1 MNYLYT
7 YYDANGNLLE
17 TINDTSLR
25 AGNIDINGLAVCL
38 DGYSNT
44 GSATAPTTI
53 SSVDYSA
60 TLPDGTE
67 TTTQTISTDFPAS
80 GQVPYDKN
88 RLLTHFAYNTP
99 YWFIYIPLTA
109 FLGHGSGLLSISVAL
124 NYANGTRLVLGKVNV
139 MIDGTVIKPTS
150 DITLGNYNYL
160 LSVVNGYVT
169 VAELSAETLA
179 RTTADTTLG
188 TRIDTEA
195 STRASADTALQTS
208 INNLAVGNVTF
219 DNSATA
225 LTTLSVT
232 DKAGTTTKYKTVGC
246 GNASGVGSVSAGN
259 NSTASGINSTAIGIG
274 ATASGNYSV
283 ASGSNSTASGNE
295 AVANGRFAISSN
307 SASVAIGAYA
317 EAGGAS
323 AIAIGANPTAGGV
336 GSISIGANTEV
347 QYDGS
352 IAIGQNADATVRAY
366 EVAIGNGAISHEIY
380 STAIGD
386 EAEVYVPSWVSFDG
400 ISDTLVRT
408 LSLKSTDNIF
418 FRNENV
424 SHNKSTQASY
434 TSGQTLTQ
442 VLATKVGT
450 TGDQSIAGNKTFSND
465 IKITDTYGS
474 YAKFGSGLF
483 HYHPAILGVEYTI
496 FYPQGTGTLALTSDI
511 PTYYSHGISIID
523 NTNQITLLFNIIT
536 KSSTAL
542 TIADIITKLTPFT
555 SSSVCYT
562 ASGSGSAGQ
571 VVVGLYVSSGSLVAS
586 LVDSTVVLGSS
597 YTLTD
602 TVIGIS

>member
-7 YYDANGNLLE
+7 YFDTNGNLLE
-17 TINDTSLR
+17 TVNDTSLR

-44 GSATAPTTI
+44 GSTTKPTTI

-60 TLPDGTE
+60 TLPNDTE
-67 TTTQTISTDFPAS
+67 TAVTRIDTNFPAS

-88 RLLTHFAYNTP
+88 RLLTKFAYNTD
-99 YWFIYIPLTA
+99 YWLIYIPLTA

-124 NYANGTRLVLGKVNV
+124 NYADGSRLVLGKVNV

-179 RTTADTTLG
+179 RTTADTALG
-188 TRIDTEA
+188 ARIDTEV

-232 DKAGTTTKYKTVGC
+232 DKTGTTTKYKVAEC
-246 GNASGVGSVSAGN
+246 GNASGNSSVAIGGA
-259 NSTASGINSTAIGIG
+259 STASAPYCVAVGGASTAIVTGDTAVGFNSQTRGLYNVAVGYNAVANGGYAIAVGGEAVGVGNYSVSIG
-274 ATASGNYSV
+274 YNSYASGNYSV
-283 ASGSNSTASGNE
+283 ALGCLARS
-295 AVANGRFAISSN
+295 
-307 SASVAIGAYA
+307 
-317 EAGGAS
+317 
-323 AIAIGANPTAGGV
+323 
-336 GSISIGANTEV
+336 
-347 QYDGS
+347 
-352 IAIGQNADATVRAY
+352 
-366 EVAIGNGAISHEIY
+366 
-380 STAIGD
+380 
-386 EAEVYVPSWVSFDG
+386 YVVDWVSFDG
-400 ISDTLVRT
+400 TSGIPTRT
-408 LSLKSTDNIF
+408 LSLKSTDNVF
-418 FRNENV
+418 FRNEDID
-424 SHNKSTQASY
+424 SAKTTQDSY

-442 VLATKVGT
+442 VLDTKVGI

-483 HYHPAILGVEYTI
+483 HYHPAIHGVEYTI

-523 NTNQITLLFNIIT
+523 DTNQITLLFNIIT